1 MKKKSIYMQHS
12 EIYLHTLI
20 IFHTLIC
27 SLVYIYIYSYISNK
41 YDFVIVDCDVT
52 DDCFDTEVNTAHQQ
66 AQVGNLKL
74 DLPLD
79 EDDYL
84 MPSPQL
90 PTNTTQYMDLIGD
103 TKPTGK

>member
-1 MKKKSIYMQHS
+1 M
-12 EIYLHTLI
+12 
-20 IFHTLIC
+20 
-27 SLVYIYIYSYISNK
+27 
-41 YDFVIVDCDVT
+41 T
-52 DDCFDTEVNTAHQQ
+52 DDCFNTKVNIVHQQ

-90 PTNTTQYMDLIGD
+90 PVTTQYMDLIGES
-103 TKPTGK
+103 KPTGE

>member
-1 MKKKSIYMQHS
+1 MCSIIM
-12 EIYLHTLI
+12 
-20 IFHTLIC
+20 
-27 SLVYIYIYSYISNK
+27 YI
-41 YDFVIVDCDVT
+41 DCDVT
-52 DDCFDTEVNTAHQQ
+52 DDCFDGEVNSAHQQ

-103 TKPTGK
+103 SKPTGTKSFSNHLEFKIIRM

>member
-1 MKKKSIYMQHS
+1 MHVLKLM
-12 EIYLHTLI
+12 
-20 IFHTLIC
+20 F
-27 SLVYIYIYSYISNK
+27 SLVTINMITNYGLIP
-41 YDFVIVDCDVT
+41 DCDVT
-52 DDCFDTEVNTAHQQ
+52 DDCFDTKVNSAHQQ

-90 PTNTTQYMDLIGD
+90 PVNTTQYMDLIGES
-103 TKPTGK
+103 KPTGEQEKKISY

>member
-1 MKKKSIYMQHS
+1 M
-12 EIYLHTLI
+12 
-20 IFHTLIC
+20 
-27 SLVYIYIYSYISNK
+27 
-41 YDFVIVDCDVT
+41 T
-52 DDCFDTEVNTAHQQ
+52 DDCFDTKVNIVHQQ

-90 PTNTTQYMDLIGD
+90 PVNTTQYMDLIGES
-103 TKPTGK
+103 KPTGERKRNLLIILTIYMFQ

>member
-1 MKKKSIYMQHS
+1 MQNVINADD
-12 EIYLHTLI
+12 ELI
-20 IFHTLIC
+20 
-27 SLVYIYIYSYISNK
+27 S
-41 YDFVIVDCDVT
+41 DCDVT
-52 DDCFDTEVNTAHQQ
+52 DDCFDAKVNAAHQQ

-90 PTNTTQYMDLIGD
+90 PANTTQYMDLIGES
-103 TKPTGK
+103 KPTGKRICYYYLR

>member
-1 MKKKSIYMQHS
+1 MHVKIDVTS
-12 EIYLHTLI
+12 LI
-20 IFHTLIC
+20 TSMTTSNGLI
-27 SLVYIYIYSYISNK
+27 S
-41 YDFVIVDCDVT
+41 DCDVT
-52 DDCFDTEVNTAHQQ
+52 DDCFDTKVNSAHQQ

-90 PTNTTQYMDLIGD
+90 PVNTTQYMDLIGES
-103 TKPTGK
+103 KPTGEQKKCLINFKQT

>member
-1 MKKKSIYMQHS
+1 
-12 EIYLHTLI
+12 
-20 IFHTLIC
+20 
-27 SLVYIYIYSYISNK
+27 V
-41 YDFVIVDCDVT
+41 
-52 DDCFDTEVNTAHQQ
+52 HQQ

-90 PTNTTQYMDLIGD
+90 PVNSTQYMDLIGES
-103 TKPTGK
+103 KPAGEQSETYYYF

>member
-1 MKKKSIYMQHS
+1 M
-12 EIYLHTLI
+12 L
-20 IFHTLIC
+20 
-27 SLVYIYIYSYISNK
+27 SLVTIS
-41 YDFVIVDCDVT
+41 IIELIPDCDVT
-52 DDCFDTEVNTAHQQ
+52 DDCFDAKATSAHQQ

-90 PTNTTQYMDLIGD
+90 PVNTTQYMDLIGES
-103 TKPTGK
+103 KPTGEAGKETHHIDIC

>member
-1 MKKKSIYMQHS
+1 M
-12 EIYLHTLI
+12 
-20 IFHTLIC
+20 
-27 SLVYIYIYSYISNK
+27 
-41 YDFVIVDCDVT
+41 T
-52 DDCFDTEVNTAHQQ
+52 DDCYDGEVNSAHQQ

-103 TKPTGK
+103 SKPAGKHEIRWK

>member
-1 MKKKSIYMQHS
+1 MIRNNG
-12 EIYLHTLI
+12 LI
-20 IFHTLIC
+20 
-27 SLVYIYIYSYISNK
+27 S
-41 YDFVIVDCDVT
+41 DCDVT
-52 DDCFDTEVNTAHQQ
+52 DDCFETKVNSAHQQ

-90 PTNTTQYMDLIGD
+90 PANKTQYMDLIGES
-103 TKPTGK
+103 KPTGERERNLLLFFHKLNFIYILHIIVNLFYILFFSIL